1 MKMPKPPHVNASSI
15 LIAVTVVS
23 AIILL
28 IGYHE
33 LGTVYTNLVSLF
45 GPLGFGSVNSAKVGA
60 QPQDPFA
67 PCNPPATNPVV
78 CENTKQGAPA
88 SQWDISG
95 AGDANIQGFA
105 TDISVNR
112 GETVRF
118 KIQTDSNNYRLDIYR
133 IGYYGGS
140 GARLIA
146 TVRPSA
152 SLPQVQPPCF
162 VQLSTGL
169 IDCGA
174 WAESASWAVP
184 SNATSGI
191 YIAKLVREDGAPGAS
206 HIAFIVRD
214 DSGGS
219 DLLFQT
225 SDTTWQAYNSYGG
238 NSLYEGAPAGRAY
251 KVSYNRPFNTRGHPK
266 FRNSWLF
273 DSEYPMARWLEAN
286 GYNVSYFTGIDA
298 DRRGA
303 EILKHK
309 VFLSV
314 GHDEYW
320 SAAQRA
326 NVEAARD
333 AGVHLAFFSGN
344 IMFWKTRWENS
355 IDGSETPYR
364 TLVCYKETHANAK
377 IDPLPD
383 TWTGTWRDPRFNPPA
398 DGGKSENAVTGTI
411 FAVNCCQ
418 QDEIKVPEPLGKF
431 RFWRNTT
438 VANQSPGQTATVG
451 PKTVGYEWDE
461 DLSNGFRPSGLIRLS
476 SNTVNVGGLLLDYGT
491 IYGIGSATHSLTLY
505 RHNSG
510 AMVFSAATVRWSWG
524 LDDNHDINGVSPIPP
539 PDSDMRQATVNLLA
553 DMGVQPAALQSG
565 LEAESQSTDTVA
577 PTSTIT
583 FPTDGATL
591 PVGFPVDITG
601 IATDNCCG
609 LVAAVNVSVD
619 GGGVW
624 SQATGTDSWSYRW
637 TPIAPGTVTIMS
649 RSVDDSGNAQSP
661 VAKVTITVFATPL
674 TQCPCSLW
682 GNGVTPTIT
691 TYPDAAPVE
700 PGMKFQA
707 DVDGWVTRL
716 RFYKG
721 ATNTGS
727 HIGRLWAGDGTLLAT
742 ATYGIETA
750 EGWQEAA
757 LAAPVAI
764 KANTTYLVSYHTNV
778 GFYAVDTGYFSTT
791 GVSNPP
797 LRALSSRAVGGNGVF
812 QYGAGG
818 FPMNIYNGNN
828 FWVDV
833 VFTAT
838 LPAPTVIA
846 VRPAAGAGNVRADA
860 NVTATFN
867 EAMNA
872 ATVNGAAMELRDPS
886 NAIVPATVSYDAST
900 RTATLSPASALTAG
914 TTYTARIRGG
924 DADPRVK
931 DVAGAALD
939 ADVVWTFTTV
949 GACPCSLWGNGV
961 TPTITAFP
969 DAAPVELGMKFQADV
984 DGWVTRLRFYK
995 GATNIGSHI
1004 GRLWTSDGTPLATV
1018 TFSAETA
1025 EGWQEATLAAPVA
1038 IKANTTYV
1046 VSYHTNVGFYAVD
1059 TGYFSTTGVSNPPL
1073 RALAS
1078 GAAPGNGVF
1087 QYGAGDFPSDTYNG
1101 NNFWVDVVFI
1111 DSDAFSL
1118 GRFSVALIQDATRAA
1133 ANGAPGAVFSKA
1145 PNFAGSNRSTA
1156 ILRDADPLLL
1166 PTRPAQTRLRS
1177 RRSRRYSSGRRIR

>member
-1 MKMPKPPHVNASSI
+1 MSKHLDVNASSI
-15 LIAVTVVS
+15 LVALTLVS

-28 IGYHE
+28 IGYH
-33 LGTVYTNLVSLF
+33 LLRTAYTNLVSVF
-45 GPLGFGSVNSAKVGA
+45 GPPGNGSVRSAGLVA
-60 QPQDPFA
+60 QLQDPFG
-67 PCNPPATNPVV
+67 PCNPTATNPIV
-78 CENTKQGAPA
+78 CENTKQGTPA

-118 KIQTDSNNYRLDIYR
+118 KIDTDSNNYRLDIYR
-133 IGYYGGS
+133 IGYYGGL

-146 TVRPSA
+146 TVQPSTP
-152 SLPQVQPPCF
+152 LPQVQPPCLT
-162 VQLSTGL
+162 QLSTGL

-191 YIAKLVREDGAPGAS
+191 YIAKLVRQDGVPGES
-206 HIAFIVRD
+206 HIVFIVRD

-225 SDTTWQAYNSYGG
+225 SDTTWQAYNGYGG

-251 KVSYNRPFNTRGHPK
+251 KVSYNRPFNTRGHPT

-286 GYNVSYFTGIDA
+286 GYNVSYITGVDT

-383 TWTGTWRDPRFNPPA
+383 TWTGTWRDPRFSPPA
-398 DGGKSENAVTGTI
+398 DGGRPENEVIGTI

-418 QDEIKVPEPLGKF
+418 QDDIKVPESLGKF
-431 RFWRNTT
+431 RFWRNTA
-438 VANQSPGQTATVG
+438 VANQSPDQIAIVG

-476 SNTVNVGGLLLDYGT
+476 SNTVNVPGLIMDFGT

-510 AMVFSAATVRWSWG
+510 AMVFSSATVRWSWG
-524 LDDNHDINGVSPIPP
+524 LDDNHDINGVSPIPS
-539 PDSDMRQATVNLLA
+539 PDANMRQATVNLLA
-553 DMGVQPAALQSG
+553 DMGVQPATLQSG
-565 LEAESQSTDTVA
+565 LKAASQSTDAVA

-583 FPTDGATL
+583 FPTEGATV

-619 GGGVW
+619 GGVTW
-624 SQATGTDSWSYRW
+624 SPATGTDSWSYSW
-637 TPIAPGTVTIMS
+637 TPTSPGTVTIMS
-649 RSVDDSGNAQSP
+649 RSVDDSGNQQSP
-661 VAKVTITVFATPL
+661 TAKVTTMVVATPL

-682 GNGVTPTIT
+682 GSGVTPTIT
-691 TYPDAAPVE
+691 AYPDAAPVE
-700 PGMKFQA
+700 LGVKFQA
-707 DVDGWVTRL
+707 DVDGWITRL

-721 ATNTGS
+721 APNM
-727 HIGRLWAGDGTLLAT
+727 GT
-742 ATYGIETA
+742 
-750 EGWQEAA
+750 
-757 LAAPVAI
+757 
-764 KANTTYLVSYHTNV
+764 
-778 GFYAVDTGYFSTT
+778 
-791 GVSNPP
+791 
-797 LRALSSRAVGGNGVF
+797 
-812 QYGAGG
+812 
-818 FPMNIYNGNN
+818 
-828 FWVDV
+828 
-833 VFTAT
+833 
-838 LPAPTVIA
+838 
-846 VRPAAGAGNVRADA
+846 
-860 NVTATFN
+860 
-867 EAMNA
+867 
-872 ATVNGAAMELRDPS
+872 
-886 NAIVPATVSYDAST
+886 
-900 RTATLSPASALTAG
+900 
-914 TTYTARIRGG
+914 
-924 DADPRVK
+924 
-931 DVAGAALD
+931 
-939 ADVVWTFTTV
+939 
-949 GACPCSLWGNGV
+949 
-961 TPTITAFP
+961 
-969 DAAPVELGMKFQADV
+969 
-984 DGWVTRLRFYK
+984 
-995 GATNIGSHI
+995 HI
-1004 GRLWTSDGTPLATV
+1004 GRLWTSGGTLLASV
-1018 TFSAETA
+1018 TYNGETTA
-1025 EGWQEATLAAPVA
+1025 GWQEASLATPVA

-1046 VSYHTNVGFYAVD
+1046 VSYHTNMGFYALD
-1059 TGYFSTTGVSNPPL
+1059 SGYFASTGVSNPPL

-1078 GAAPGNGVF
+1078 GVVGGNGVF

-1101 NNFWVDVVFI
+1101 ANYWVDVVFI
-1111 DSDAFSL
+1111 DSEAFSQGL
-1118 GRFSVALIQDATRAA
+1118 FPVAPIQDATHRSV
-1133 ANGAPGAVFSKA
+1133 NSAPGSVFSKTRT
-1145 PNFAGSNRSTA
+1145 FAGSNKSTA
-1156 ILRDADPLLL
+1156 GMRDAAPSLL
-1166 PTRPAQTRLRS
+1166 PASAAQTQSRS
-1177 RRSRRYSSGRRIR
+1177 RRRRYNSGGRIR